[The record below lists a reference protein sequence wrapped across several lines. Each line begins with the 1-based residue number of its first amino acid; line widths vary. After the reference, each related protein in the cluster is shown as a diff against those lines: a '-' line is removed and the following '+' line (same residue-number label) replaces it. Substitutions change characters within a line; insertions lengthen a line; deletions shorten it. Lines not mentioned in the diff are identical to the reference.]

1 MNWLYLAVSAAC
13 FGLALNTTFP
23 TWAVLLL
30 LLASRGFL
38 IAFVLGWMAAR
49 ISSNDR
55 DEMQL
60 LSPEELRRFR
70 EQAEAR
76 KADAD
81 SPKS

>member
-1 MNWLYLAVSAAC
+1 MYWLYLAVSAVC
-13 FGLALNTTFP
+13 FGLAMDTTLP

-30 LLASRGFL
+30 LLAALGLLVAWMF
-38 IAFVLGWMAAR
+38 GWMASR
-49 ISSNDR
+49 IGSGSR

-76 KADAD
+76 KAAAD
-81 SPKS
+81 NNKS